1 MNKSKRGGRSSSSS
15 SVEITLGSNK
25 KIRKSSTGTMED
37 EEHSTLK
44 DLITSLSE
52 EMRNSFNNLQGEM
65 TKLRMNAQKFRAKVG
80 HSQKTNLPSFLLFRE
95 I

>member
-1 MNKSKRGGRSSSSS
+1 MNKSKRGERSSSSS

-44 DLITSLSE
+44 DLITSLNE

-65 TKLRMNAQKFRAKVG
+65 TKLRLQLREELDEMKRAA
-80 HSQKTNLPSFLLFRE
+80 RE
-95 I
+95 TEKSLDEA

>member
-1 MNKSKRGGRSSSSS
+1 
-15 SVEITLGSNK
+15 
-25 KIRKSSTGTMED
+25 MED

-65 TKLRMNAQKFRAKVG
+65 TKLRMQLREELDEMKRAA
-80 HSQKTNLPSFLLFRE
+80 RE
-95 I
+95 TEKSLDEA